1 MVPSKMFT
9 SLDGVYN
16 PKTQVVLV
24 LGLKSHCSYK
34 NFSHKM
40 DLNDDKEILT
50 CFAAAAIPAVTLER
64 HKVRNWVVED
74 TVLRLVTRHDVWP

>member
-1 MVPSKMFT
+1 
-9 SLDGVYN
+9 
-16 PKTQVVLV
+16 
-24 LGLKSHCSYK
+24 
-34 NFSHKM
+34 M